1 MLNTFQNFTKQYRNP
16 VCTVNCLGFYILYTI
31 SLFLYFSIISGRI
44 LLFKTSFKKDNNNKR
59 IYPPLSSGTVIE
71 IGKCDSEDW
80 IQGEMKNITQHSHRH
95 HD

>member
-16 VCTVNCLGFYILYTI
+16 LCTVNCLG
-31 SLFLYFSIISGRI
+31 FLYFSIISGRI
-44 LLFKTSFKKDNNNKR
+44 LLFKTSFKKNNNNKR
-59 IYPPLSSGTVIE
+59 VYPPLSSGTVIE